1 MVHPGSRCQAAGILR
16 TVKGFKRPSLRYGVN
31 ENPSFTLLRRSKTFL
46 VYLLFPVLTLILSLG
61 CAIHAQA
68 WVEKGHKPFP
78 DGRAPIIIDPFCK
91 IEDCHFSKEKWQEL
105 TRKAIAQWN
114 NADVG
119 FTFLALSESPSSD
132 PCHTYDVVSVIVTDG
147 RNMCPGDRPMTGD
160 GATSGA
166 RVYINMESIPQRFG
180 GQTEEYIVALLV
192 HEFGHVMGLGHP
204 DEAGQQVSAIMN
216 SNFGYLR
223 ELQPDDIAGARA
235 LYGGESEPEALV
247 GFLGNPRHLS
257 SQSGIG
263 VVSGWVCE
271 AETVE
276 IEIAGESY
284 LAAYGTERLDTAYAP
299 DGTRICGDTDNGFGL
314 LVNWNRFG
322 EGEHTVVAFVDGV
335 ELGRATIT
343 VTTLGAEFPRGLEGE
358 YVLDGFPDSESAVVI
373 RWEESLQN
381 FVIIER
387 RTR

>member
-1 MVHPGSRCQAAGILR
+1 M
-16 TVKGFKRPSLRYGVN
+16 SL
-31 ENPSFTLLRRSKTFL
+31 LLRLCCGL
-46 VYLLFPVLTLILSLG
+46 VVASSL
-61 CAIHAQA
+61 AHVADA

-105 TRKAIAQWN
+105 TQRAISQWN

-132 PCHTYDVVSVIVTDG
+132 PCNADNVVSVFVTDG
-147 RNMCPGDRPMTGD
+147 INMCPGDRPMSND
-160 GATSGA
+160 GLTVRRTSSA
-166 RVYINMESIPQRFG
+166 KVYINIESILPYLG
-180 GQTEEYIVALLV
+180 NPENYIVALIV
-192 HEFGHVMGLGHP
+192 HELGHVLGLGHP
-204 DEAGQQVSAIMN
+204 DEAGQQVTAIMN
-216 SNFGYLR
+216 SNIAIR

-257 SQSGIG
+257 AQSGIG

-276 IEIAGESY
+276 IEISGESY

-322 EGEHTVVAFVDGV
+322 EGEHTVVALVDGV

-358 YVLDGFPDSESAVVI
+358 YVLDGFPDPESAVVI

-381 FVIIER
+381 FVIVER
-387 RTR
+387 NP

>member
-1 MVHPGSRCQAAGILR
+1 MVG
-16 TVKGFKRPSLRYGVN
+16 
-31 ENPSFTLLRRSKTFL
+31 
-46 VYLLFPVLTLILSLG
+46 
-61 CAIHAQA
+61 
-68 WVEKGHKPFP
+68 
-78 DGRAPIIIDPFCK
+78 
-91 IEDCHFSKEKWQEL
+91 
-105 TRKAIAQWN
+105 
-114 NADVG
+114 
-119 FTFLALSESPSSD
+119 
-132 PCHTYDVVSVIVTDG
+132 
-147 RNMCPGDRPMTGD
+147 
-160 GATSGA
+160 
-166 RVYINMESIPQRFG
+166 
-180 GQTEEYIVALLV
+180 EEYVVALLV

-204 DEAGQQVSAIMN
+204 DQAGQQVTAIMN
-216 SNFGYLR
+216 SDIGFLR

-235 LYGGESEPEALV
+235 LYGQPEPEALV

-284 LAAYGTERLDTAYAP
+284 LAAYGTERLDTE
-299 DGTRICGDTDNGFGL
+299 DRCGDTDNGFGL

-343 VTTLGAEFPRGLEGE
+343 VTTLGEEFPRGLEGE
-358 YVLDGFPDSESAVVI
+358 YRLDGFPDSESAVVI

-381 FVIIER
+381 FVIVDRYPSMKDE
-387 RTR
+387 

>member
-1 MVHPGSRCQAAGILR
+1 MITHAQIANAYR
-16 TVKGFKRPSLRYGVN
+16 SL
-31 ENPSFTLLRRSKTFL
+31 TLLALTVL
-46 VYLLFPVLTLILSLG
+46 GALGVVLLCSVV
-61 CAIHAQA
+61 AHA

-78 DGRAPIIIDPFCK
+78 DGRAPIVIDPFCK
-91 IEDCHFSKEKWQEL
+91 AGNCSVFSTAKWREL
-105 TRKAIAQWN
+105 TRRAIAQWN

-119 FTFLALSESPSSD
+119 FTFLELSESPSSD
-132 PCHTYDVVSVIVTDG
+132 PCHTHDVVSVIVTDG
-147 RNMCPGDRPMTGD
+147 RDMCPGDRPMTGD

-166 RVYINMESIPQRFG
+166 RVYINIESIPQRFG
-180 GQTEEYIVALLV
+180 GQTEDYIVALLV
-192 HEFGHVMGLGHP
+192 HELGHVMGLGHP

-235 LYGGESEPEALV
+235 LYGEPVLR

-257 SQSGIG
+257 SQSGVG

-271 AETVE
+271 ADTVE

-284 LAAYGTERLDTAYAP
+284 LAAYGTERLDTAFAP
-299 DGTRICGDTDNGFGL
+299 DGTMICGDTDNGFGL

-322 EGEHTVVAFVDGV
+322 DGEHTVVALVDGV

-343 VTTLGAEFPRGLEGE
+343 VTTLGEEFPEDLAGE
-358 YVLDGFPDSESAVVI
+358 YVLDGFPDSESSVVI

-381 FVIIER
+381 FVIVER
-387 RTR
+387 LPRQE

>member
-1 MVHPGSRCQAAGILR
+1 MKKGIL
-16 TVKGFKRPSLRYGVN
+16 LA
-31 ENPSFTLLRRSKTFL
+31 LA
-46 VYLLFPVLTLILSLG
+46 LSLG
-61 CAIHAQA
+61 CAIHAHA

-91 IEDCHFSKEKWQEL
+91 IEDCHFSKEKWREL
-105 TRKAIAQWN
+105 TRRAIAQWN
-114 NADVG
+114 TADVG
-119 FTFLALSESPSSD
+119 FTFLELSESPSSD

-147 RNMCPGDRPMTGD
+147 RDICPGDPPMTSD
-160 GATSGA
+160 GVAVRRASRA
-166 RVYINMESIPQRFG
+166 RVYINIERVLHPYGMVG
-180 GQTEEYIVALLV
+180 EEYVVALLV

-204 DEAGQQVSAIMN
+204 DQAGQQVTAIMN
-216 SNFGYLR
+216 SDIGFLR

-257 SQSGIG
+257 AQSGIG

-322 EGEHTVVAFVDGV
+322 EGEHTVVALVDGV

-343 VTTLGAEFPRGLEGE
+343 VTTLGEEFPRGLEGE

-381 FVIIER
+381 FVIVER
-387 RTR
+387 YPSVKDE